1 MTVWKIRKLSL
12 KGKIVFFKTITI
24 PEIVLQSFIT
34 TVRKHIVNKL
44 KKIQKAFFWNS
55 STPVIKHDTFSNDY
69 KAERLKNVDIPNKI
83 RALKG
88 SWITKLY
95 DNFFHEW
102 KLIPLYLI
110 EKSFGTSFKFQT
122 KLLFKSN
129 KIKFSHVP
137 IGKIILNSTNRL
149 AMMTEFVMT
158 CIFSHCWCYNK
169 NIQVSNAS
177 VYSLK
182 FFEKNIDYVS

>member
-1 MTVWKIRKLSL
+1 M
-12 KGKIVFFKTITI
+12 
-24 PEIVLQSFIT
+24 QSFIT

-55 STPVIKHDTFSNDY
+55 SSPVIKHDTFSNDY

-158 CIFSHCWCYNK
+158 CIFSHCWWYNK